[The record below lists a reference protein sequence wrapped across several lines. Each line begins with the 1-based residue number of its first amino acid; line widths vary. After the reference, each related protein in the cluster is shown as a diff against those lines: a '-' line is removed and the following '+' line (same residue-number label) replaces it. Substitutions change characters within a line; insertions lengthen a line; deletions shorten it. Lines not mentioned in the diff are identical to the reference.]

1 MNQLKT
7 LYISD
12 LDGTLLNKS
21 AEISEHIEKSLCRLI
36 ENGMNFSVATAR
48 TAATTLQMVSGI
60 PINVP
65 VILMNGASI
74 YDVQNSTYVKTYFI
88 EKPSV
93 QQLFSAIKRHNAAG
107 FVYIIEDDMLSTWY
121 EQINSDHT
129 LRFVEERI
137 QKYGKQFAQI
147 DDFSG
152 LADKP
157 VLYYSVCDVKEKLVP
172 LQEELCK
179 IEDLHIEF
187 YGDVYEDGFWYLEA
201 CSVHAS
207 KYNAVK
213 FLREEYGFDKVVSFG
228 DNLNDLPM
236 FLASDESYAVANAK
250 PEVKEKATSVIPGN
264 DEDGVVKWLLDRFQ
278 L

>member
-1 MNQLKT
+1 MNQMKT

-21 AEISEHIEKSLCRLI
+21 AEISEYTEKSLCRLI

-60 PINVP
+60 AINAPI
-65 VILMNGASI
+65 ILMNGASI
-74 YDVQNSTYVKTYFI
+74 YDVQNSTYVKIHFI
-88 EKPSV
+88 EKSSV
-93 QQLFSAIKRHNAAG
+93 QKLFSALKKHNVTG
-107 FVYIIEDDMLSTWY
+107 FVYVIEEDALSTYY
-121 EQINSDHT
+121 ERIYSDYAR
-129 LRFVEERI
+129 RFVEERI
-137 QKYGKQFAQI
+137 QKYGKQFTQI
-147 DDFSG
+147 NDFSD

-157 VLYYSVCDVKEKLVP
+157 VLYFSVCDVKERLVP

-179 IEDLHIEF
+179 MDDLHVEF
-187 YGDVYEDGFWYLEA
+187 YRDVYEDGFWYLEA
-201 CSVHAS
+201 CSVLAS
-207 KYNAVK
+207 KYNAIK

-250 PEVKEKATSVIPGN
+250 PEVKEKATSIILSN
-264 DEDGVVKWLLDRFQ
+264 DEDGVVNWLFKRFG

>member
-1 MNQLKT
+1 MNQMKT

-21 AEISEHIEKSLCRLI
+21 AEVSVFTEKSLCRLI
-36 ENGMNFSVATAR
+36 ESGMNFSVATAR

-60 PINVP
+60 PIHVP

-74 YDVQNSTYVKTYFI
+74 YDIHNSSYVKTYFI

-93 QQLFSAIKRHNAAG
+93 QQLFSAIKRHHAAG
-107 FVYIIEDDMLSTWY
+107 FNYIIKDDILSTWY

-172 LQEELCK
+172 LQEELCR
-179 IEDLHIEF
+179 IQDLHVEF
-187 YGDVYEDGFWYLEA
+187 YRDVYEEGYWYLEA

>member
-1 MNQLKT
+1 MKT

-12 LDGTLLNKS
+12 LDGTLLNKN
-21 AEISEHIEKSLCRLI
+21 AEISEYTEISLCRLI
-36 ENGMNFSVATAR
+36 ENGMNLSVATAR

-74 YDVQNSTYVKTYFI
+74 YDLQNSTYVKTSFI

-93 QQLFSAIKRHNAAG
+93 RQLFSAIKRHNVTG
-107 FVYIIEDDMLSTWY
+107 FVYIVEDDTLSTWY
-121 EQINSDHT
+121 ERINSDHT
-129 LRFVEERI
+129 RKFVEERI
-137 QKYGKQFAQI
+137 QKYGKQFTQI
-147 DDFSG
+147 NDFSD
-152 LADKP
+152 LSDKP

-172 LQEELCK
+172 LQEELCR
-179 IEDLHIEF
+179 IQDLHVEF
-187 YGDVYEDGFWYLEA
+187 YRDVYEEGYWYLEA
-201 CSVHAS
+201 CSVLAS
-207 KYNAVK
+207 KYNAVN
-213 FLREEYGFDKVVSFG
+213 FLRAEYGFDKVVSFG

-250 PEVKEKATSVIPGN
+250 PEVKEKATSVILGN
-264 DEDGVVKWLLDRFQ
+264 DEDAVVKWLLDRFQ

>member
-1 MNQLKT
+1 MKT

-21 AEISEHIEKSLCRLI
+21 AEISEYTEKSLCRLI

-48 TAATTLQMVSGI
+48 TAATTLQMVSRI

-65 VILMNGASI
+65 VVLMNGASI

-88 EKPSV
+88 EQQSV
-93 QQLFSAIKRHNAAG
+93 KQLFSALKKHDTAG
-107 FVYIIEDDMLSTWY
+107 FVYIIENDTLSTWY
-121 EQINSDHT
+121 ERINSDHAR
-129 LRFVEERI
+129 RFIEERI
-137 QKYGKQFAQI
+137 QKYGKQFTQI

-179 IEDLHIEF
+179 IEDLHVEF
-187 YGDVYEDGFWYLEA
+187 YRDVYEDGFWYLEA

-207 KYNAVK
+207 KFNAIN

-250 PEVKEKATSVIPGN
+250 REVKEKATAVILSN
-264 DEDGVVKWLLDRFQ
+264 AEDGVVKWLLERFP

>member
-21 AEISEHIEKSLCRLI
+21 AEVSIFTEKSLCRLI
-36 ENGMNFSVATAR
+36 ESGMNFSVATAR

-60 PINVP
+60 PIHVP

-74 YDVQNSTYVKTYFI
+74 YDIHNSSYVKTYFI

-93 QQLFSAIKRHNAAG
+93 QQLFSAIKRHHAAG
-107 FVYIIEDDMLSTWY
+107 FNYIIKDDILSTWY

-187 YGDVYEDGFWYLEA
+187 YRDVYEDGFWYLEA

-207 KYNAVK
+207 KYNAVN

>member
-21 AEISEHIEKSLCRLI
+21 AEVSIFTEKSLCRLI
-36 ENGMNFSVATAR
+36 ESGMNFSVATAR

-60 PINVP
+60 PIHVP

-74 YDVQNSTYVKTYFI
+74 YDIHNSSYVKTYFI

-93 QQLFSAIKRHNAAG
+93 QQLFSAIKRHHAAG
-107 FVYIIEDDMLSTWY
+107 FNYIIKDDILSTWY

-172 LQEELCK
+172 LQEELCR
-179 IEDLHIEF
+179 IQDLHVEF
-187 YGDVYEDGFWYLEA
+187 YRDVYEEGYWYLEA

>member
-21 AEISEHIEKSLCRLI
+21 AEISEHTEKSLCRLI

>member
-1 MNQLKT
+1 MNQMKT

-21 AEISEHIEKSLCRLI
+21 AEISEHTEKSLCRLI
-36 ENGMNFSVATAR
+36 ENGLNFSVATAR

-60 PINVP
+60 PIHVP

-74 YDVQNSTYVKTYFI
+74 YDIHNSTYVKTYFI

-93 QQLFSAIKRHNAAG
+93 QQLFSAIKRHHAAG
-107 FVYIIEDDMLSTWY
+107 FNYIIKDDILSTWY

-172 LQEELCK
+172 LQEELCR
-179 IEDLHIEF
+179 IQDLHVEF
-187 YGDVYEDGFWYLEA
+187 YRDVYEEGYWYLEA

>member
-21 AEISEHIEKSLCRLI
+21 AEVSIFTEKSLCRLI
-36 ENGMNFSVATAR
+36 ESGMNFSVATAR

-60 PINVP
+60 PIHVP

-74 YDVQNSTYVKTYFI
+74 YDIHNSSYVKTYFI

-93 QQLFSAIKRHNAAG
+93 QQLFSAIKRHHAAG
-107 FVYIIEDDMLSTWY
+107 FNYIIKDDILSTWY

-129 LRFVEERI
+129 RRFVEERI

-172 LQEELCK
+172 LQEELCR
-179 IEDLHIEF
+179 IQDLHVEF
-187 YGDVYEDGFWYLEA
+187 YRDVYEEGYWYLEA

-236 FLASDESYAVANAK
+236 FLASGESYAVANAK

>member
-1 MNQLKT
+1 MNQMKT

-21 AEISEHIEKSLCRLI
+21 AEISEFTETSLCRLI
-36 ENGMNFSVATAR
+36 ENGVNFSVATAR

-60 PINVP
+60 PINIP

-88 EKPSV
+88 EQQSV
-93 QQLFSAIKRHNAAG
+93 KQLFSAIKQHNVTG
-107 FVYIIEDDMLSTWY
+107 FVYVVEYNTLSTWY
-121 EQINSDHT
+121 ERINSDHT
-129 LRFVEERI
+129 RRFVEERI
-137 QKYGKQFAQI
+137 QKYGKQFTQI

-152 LADKP
+152 LVDKP
-157 VLYYSVCDVKEKLVP
+157 VLYYSVCDLKEKLVP

-179 IEDLHIEF
+179 IDDLHVEF
-187 YGDVYEDGFWYLEA
+187 YRDVYEEGYWYLEA

-207 KYNAVK
+207 KYNAVN

-250 PEVKEKATSVIPGN
+250 PEVKEKATSVILGN
-264 DEDGVVKWLLDRFQ
+264 DEDGVVKWLLERFQ

>member
-21 AEISEHIEKSLCRLI
+21 AEVSIFTEKSLCRLI
-36 ENGMNFSVATAR
+36 ESGMNFSVATAR

-60 PINVP
+60 PIHVP

-74 YDVQNSTYVKTYFI
+74 YDIHNSTYVKTYFI

-93 QQLFSAIKRHNAAG
+93 QQLFSAIKRHHAAG
-107 FVYIIEDDMLSTWY
+107 FNYIIKDDILSTWY

-172 LQEELCK
+172 LQEELCR
-179 IEDLHIEF
+179 IQDLHVEF
-187 YGDVYEDGFWYLEA
+187 YRDVYEEGYWYLEA

>member
-1 MNQLKT
+1 MNQMKT

-12 LDGTLLNKS
+12 LDGTLLNRN
-21 AEISEHIEKSLCRLI
+21 AEISEYTEKSLCRLI
-36 ENGMNFSVATAR
+36 ENGLNFSVATAR

-60 PINVP
+60 PIDVP

-74 YDVQNSTYVKTYFI
+74 YDIQNNTYVKTYFI

-93 QQLFSAIKRHNAAG
+93 QQLFSAIKRHSVTG
-107 FVYIIEDDMLSTWY
+107 FVYIIEDDILRTWY
-121 EQINSDHT
+121 EQVNSDHT
-129 LRFVEERI
+129 RRFIEERI
-137 QKYGKQFAQI
+137 QKYGKQFTQI
-147 DDFSG
+147 DDFAG

-172 LQEELCK
+172 LRDELCK
-179 IEDLHIEF
+179 MDHLHVEF
-187 YGDVYEDGFWYLEA
+187 YRDVYEEGYWYLEA
-201 CSVHAS
+201 CSADAS
-207 KYNAVK
+207 KYNAVI

-250 PEVKEKATSVIPGN
+250 PEVKQKATSVITGN
-264 DEDGVVKWLLDRFQ
+264 DEDGVVKWLLDIFQ

>member
-1 MNQLKT
+1 
-7 LYISD
+7 
-12 LDGTLLNKS
+12 
-21 AEISEHIEKSLCRLI
+21 
-36 ENGMNFSVATAR
+36 MNFSVATAR

-60 PINVP
+60 AINVP

-74 YDVQNSTYVKTYFI
+74 YDIQNSTYVKTYFI

-93 QQLFSAIKRHNAAG
+93 QQLFSAIKRHDAAG
-107 FVYIIEDDMLSTWY
+107 FVYIVEDDTLSTWY
-121 EQINSDHT
+121 ERINSDHT
-129 LRFVEERI
+129 RRFVEERI
-137 QKYGKQFAQI
+137 QKYGKQFTQI

-172 LQEELCK
+172 LQEELCR
-179 IEDLHIEF
+179 IQDLHVEF
-187 YGDVYEDGFWYLEA
+187 YRDVYEDGFWYLEA
-201 CSVHAS
+201 CSVLAS

-250 PEVKEKATSVIPGN
+250 PEVKEKATAVILGN
-264 DEDGVVKWLLDRFQ
+264 DEDAVVKWLLDRFQ